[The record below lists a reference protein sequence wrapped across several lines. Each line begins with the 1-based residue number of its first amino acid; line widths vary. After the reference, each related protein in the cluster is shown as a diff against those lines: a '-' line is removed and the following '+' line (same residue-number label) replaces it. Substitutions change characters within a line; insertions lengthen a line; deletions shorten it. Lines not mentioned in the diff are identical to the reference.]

1 MKPNQNY
8 DNMFSNSIIL
18 LVQIGVLDEHI
29 RVKQN
34 HFIESMTLR
43 SNYYFALIL
52 LFVLTPIDPGVSRRA

>member
-8 DNMFSNSIIL
+8 DNMFSIL
-18 LVQIGVLDEHI
+18 LVQIEVLDEHI